1 MEESKKG
8 IKGIIFGRTIV
19 VILAILLQ
27 LFALFAAFLWLRDDV
42 FYVYGGFTVIGFAV
56 LLHIVNKRGNP
67 DFKLVWMIP
76 VLIVPVF
83 GALFYIYME
92 LQPGTKLMYRRL
104 RLLSASTREYVVQD
118 RDVQEELEGISPEM
132 GHLASYLYQYDNC
145 PVYKN
150 TDVTYFPLGE
160 DKYEAMLRE
169 LKRAEKFIFMEYFI
183 VEEGIMWNSILE
195 ILKEKVR
202 EGVEVRFLYDGMCSL
217 ALMPYHYPDHLK
229 AMGIQCKMFAP
240 IKAFFSSHYNNR
252 DHRKILVIDGK
263 TAFTGG
269 VNLADEYINQKVRF
283 GHWKDTAVM
292 LQGDAAKSFTF
303 MFLEMWNVDTL
314 REENYKAY
322 IVPAH
327 KGPAND
333 GFVIP
338 YGVVPFG
345 SERVGKRVYLDI
357 LNTAKTYVHIMTPYL
372 ILDQEMI
379 MALTYAAKRGIEVKI
394 IMPHIPDKKT
404 AFALAKTYY
413 NELIEAGV
421 EIYEYTPGFVH
432 AKVFTSDNEKAVVGT
447 INMDYRSLY
456 LHFECAAFLYRHKE
470 ICQVEQD
477 FQDTL
482 KKCIQIALEDYKKLG
497 VFVRLEGKILRLF
510 APLM

>member
-202 EGVEVRFLYDGMCSL
+202 EGVEVRFLYDG
-217 ALMPYHYPDHLK
+217 PFEGNGYP
-229 AMGIQCKMFAP
+229 M
-240 IKAFFSSHYNNR
+240 
-252 DHRKILVIDGK
+252 
-263 TAFTGG
+263 
-269 VNLADEYINQKVRF
+269 
-283 GHWKDTAVM
+283 
-292 LQGDAAKSFTF
+292 
-303 MFLEMWNVDTL
+303 
-314 REENYKAY
+314 
-322 IVPAH
+322 
-327 KGPAND
+327 
-333 GFVIP
+333 
-338 YGVVPFG
+338 
-345 SERVGKRVYLDI
+345 
-357 LNTAKTYVHIMTPYL
+357 
-372 ILDQEMI
+372 
-379 MALTYAAKRGIEVKI
+379 
-394 IMPHIPDKKT
+394 
-404 AFALAKTYY
+404 
-413 NELIEAGV
+413 
-421 EIYEYTPGFVH
+421 
-432 AKVFTSDNEKAVVGT
+432 
-447 INMDYRSLY
+447 
-456 LHFECAAFLYRHKE
+456 
-470 ICQVEQD
+470 
-477 FQDTL
+477 
-482 KKCIQIALEDYKKLG
+482 
-497 VFVRLEGKILRLF
+497 
-510 APLM
+510 